1 MSDTHA
7 RSGNQQAAAQNSL
20 QRTPDSIPDFWRFYE
35 EHAAQARQHETLRA
49 SVASILGGIAAA
61 VVAFAASD
69 GLTGTDALAGIVVI
83 TLGILGAALSIKHY
97 ERNRMHTTILKEIRS
112 EITCLQQDP
121 DRAPRTT
128 DDIRKAAVEKH
139 KEKFALFERKS
150 DRRLR
155 PRGTSPWVGVRL
167 HHLWISLN
175 LSIALVGLL
184 LIIGS
189 RFWR

>member
-1 MSDTHA
+1 MSDTPA
-7 RSGNQQAAAQNSL
+7 RSGNQQAAAQNSP
-20 QRTPDSIPDFWRFYE
+20 QRTPDSIPDLWRFYE

-61 VVAFAASD
+61 VVAFATSD

-83 TLGILGAALSIKHY
+83 ALGILGTALSIKHY
-97 ERNRMHTTILKEIRS
+97 ERNRMHTTILKEIRC
-112 EITCLQQDP
+112 EITRLQQEP

-128 DDIRKAAVEKH
+128 DDIRKAGVEKH

-175 LSIALVGLL
+175 LSIALVGVL